1 MFLLHL
7 AALCVLTPPVL
18 CCQQVAAA
26 NNLVERKGM
35 NSKDVHFV
43 VGDALAP
50 ALPDGE
56 YDLVIAVE
64 SSTYMPDK
72 E

>member
-1 MFLLHL
+1 L
-7 AALCVLTPPVL
+7 AEQAGLTPK
-18 CCQQVAAA
+18 QI
-26 NNLVERKGM
+26 
-35 NSKDVHFV
+35 SFV

-50 ALPDGE
+50 ELPDAT

>member
-1 MFLLHL
+1 
-7 AALCVLTPPVL
+7 
-18 CCQQVAAA
+18 
-26 NNLVERKGM
+26 
-35 NSKDVHFV
+35 V

-56 YDLVIAVE
+56 YDLVLAVE